1 MKIRPYL
8 LLKHKVE
15 IGEQIDMT
23 REISGH
29 LQQVSPSS
37 TAVQVSRCAY
47 VKKDNLEILI
57 LVLKQTSVG
66 TLKKKI

>member
-1 MKIRPYL
+1 MKIRPCL

-15 IGEQIDMT
+15 IGEQIHMA

-29 LQQVSPSS
+29 LQQVAPSS
-37 TAVQVSRCAY
+37 TAVQVSRYAY
-47 VKKDNLEILI
+47 VKKVNLEILI